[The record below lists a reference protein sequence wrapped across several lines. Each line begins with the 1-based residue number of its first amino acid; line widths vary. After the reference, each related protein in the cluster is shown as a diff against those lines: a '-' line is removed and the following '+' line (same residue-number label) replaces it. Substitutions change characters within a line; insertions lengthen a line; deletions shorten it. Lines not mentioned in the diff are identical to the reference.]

1 MNGNLYLIP
10 TTLGGENVNDVIP
23 ELVFR
28 IINQTRFYIVE
39 NVRTARRFLSKA
51 GIETPIDSLEFF
63 ELNKHTTPEAYK
75 EYLNPAAEGHH
86 VGIISEAGVPAVAD
100 PGAVIVQLAHSKNIR
115 VVPLTGPSSIILALM
130 ASGMNGQSFAF
141 NGYLPIKK
149 PDRIKAIKFYEKRSQ
164 QENQAQL
171 FIETPYRNMAL
182 LEDILVACD
191 DNTKLCIAADL
202 TLASEYIQ
210 TMSVKEWKKIK
221 PALHKRPAIFIIQRN

>member
-10 TTLGGENVNDVIP
+10 ATLGGENVQDVIP
-23 ELVFR
+23 ELVIR

-51 GIETPIDSLEFF
+51 GIETSIDSLTFF
-63 ELNKHTTPEAYK
+63 ELNKHTKPEEYK
-75 EYLNPAAEGHH
+75 EYLKPALEGNHI
-86 VGIISEAGVPAVAD
+86 GIISEAGVPAVAD
-100 PGAVIVQLAHSKNIR
+100 PGAVMVQLAHSKNIR

-149 PDRIKAIKFYEKRSQ
+149 PERIKAIRFFEKRSQ

-182 LEDILVACD
+182 LEDMLVACD
-191 DNTKLCIAADL
+191 DNTRLCIAADL
-202 TLASEYIQ
+202 TLESEYIH
-210 TMSVKEWKKIK
+210 TLSVKEWKKRK
-221 PALHKRPAIFIIQRN
+221 PALHKRPAIFIIQGI

>member
-1 MNGNLYLIP
+1 MSGNLYLIP
-10 TTLGGENVNDVIP
+10 TTLGGENVQDVIP
-23 ELVFR
+23 ELVIS
-28 IINQTRFYIVE
+28 IINQTSFYIVE

-51 GIETPIDSLEFF
+51 GIEAPIDSLTFF
-63 ELNKHTTPEAYK
+63 ELNKHTTPEQYR

-100 PGAVIVQLAHSKNIR
+100 PGAVMVQLAHSKNIR

-149 PDRIKAIKFYEKRSQ
+149 PDRIKAIKFFEKRSQ

-182 LEDILVACD
+182 LEDLLDSCD

-202 TLASEYIQ
+202 TLASEYIH
-210 TMSVKEWKKIK
+210 TLSVGEWKKRK
-221 PALHKRPAIFIIQRN
+221 PDLHKRPAIFIIQRN